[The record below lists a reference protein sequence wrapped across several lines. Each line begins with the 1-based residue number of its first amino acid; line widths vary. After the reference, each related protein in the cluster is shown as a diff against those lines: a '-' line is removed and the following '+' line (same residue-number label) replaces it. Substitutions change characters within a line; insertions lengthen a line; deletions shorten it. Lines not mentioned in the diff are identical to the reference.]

1 MAKKLIDQDE
11 AARMLGV
18 TVEEL
23 NVLRDRQEVYGYRDA
38 GSWKYK
44 SDELERYLQSRKSDG
59 EESWLSGSD
68 LEDVPLELNEDADSI
83 LLSEVELGQSP
94 DTTQSTIIGAPGAN
108 VSPED
113 SDVQLAKPALPADGG
128 GSDVHLVA
136 DSSSDVKLV
145 AGGSDVLGGAK
156 APGKF
161 DDLESLQLG
170 DSGLALA
177 GSEIMAGEG
186 LSLDDNLPAAS
197 SGSDKAGGSE
207 LNLADSEDDLVLGAS
222 GSDLTLGAGD
232 SGISLVDPADSGLS
246 LEEAPVDLSA
256 GGSGVELL
264 ELGEADVISLDD
276 EADFDAATQ
285 LKQEDDFL
293 LTPLDDAAADQ
304 SDSGSQVIAL
314 DSEDEFS
321 SAGNMFADESGSGS
335 MLEEDLASSSPLVAA
350 MPGSLGPAVTSAT
363 PPGAPVGAYSPAVSF
378 SMGSVVF
385 LGCTAALL
393 AVCGMMTFDLMRN
406 MWSWE
411 QPYSLSSSIMDGLV
425 GLFE

>member
-1 MAKKLIDQDE
+1 
-11 AARMLGV
+11 
-18 TVEEL
+18 
-23 NVLRDRQEVYGYRDA
+23 
-38 GSWKYK
+38 
-44 SDELERYLQSRKSDG
+44 
-59 EESWLSGSD
+59 
-68 LEDVPLELNEDADSI
+68 
-83 LLSEVELGQSP
+83 
-94 DTTQSTIIGAPGAN
+94 
-108 VSPED
+108 
-113 SDVQLAKPALPADGG
+113 VQLAKPALPADGG

-156 APGKF
+156 AAGKF

-177 GSEIMAGEG
+177 GSEILVGEG
-186 LSLDDNLPAAS
+186 LSLDDELPSAG
-197 SGSDKAGGSE
+197 SGSRKAGGSE

-246 LEEAPVDLSA
+246 LEEAPVDLSG

-314 DSEDEFS
+314 DSDDEFS
-321 SAGNMFADESGSGS
+321 SAGSMFTDESGSGS

-378 SMGSVVF
+378 STGSVVF

-411 QPYSLSSSIMDGLV
+411 QPYSLSSTIMDGLV